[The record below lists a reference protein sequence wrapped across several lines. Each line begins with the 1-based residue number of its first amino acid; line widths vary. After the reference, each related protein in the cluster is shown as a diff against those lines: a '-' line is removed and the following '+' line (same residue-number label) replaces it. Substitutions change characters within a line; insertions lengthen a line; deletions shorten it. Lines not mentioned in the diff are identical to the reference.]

1 MQQIDRCEKDWR
13 VQRWPPPTPNASC
26 EFYVIEMH
34 RRVIT
39 NFYGLGR
46 NRLPNFL
53 VTSPVSYEPYWRPG
67 NFHGFQQTVQT
78 VNIYISPTWGWGQTD
93 TMTFTD
99 PPSDEVSNNQQ
110 INCFICF
117 SSDMIFEIYI
127 LNLQSRYHHHR
138 TVLDFPH
145 PRRND
150 TSHWMG
156 KSRESAAFN
165 GWVRGRE
172 TRQAVKLSTGA
183 SATEE
188 R

>member
-1 MQQIDRCEKDWR
+1 MQQIDRYEKDWR

-117 SSDMIFEIYI
+117 SSDMIFENIYI
-127 LNLQSRYHHHR
+127 KSPISVSPSSYR
-138 TVLDFPH
+138 TWFPPPPTKWHQPLD
-145 PRRND
+145 
-150 TSHWMG
+150 G
-156 KSRESAAFN
+156 KIAR
-165 GWVRGRE
+165 VRSFQR
-172 TRQAVKLSTGA
+172 VS
-183 SATEE
+183 
-188 R
+188 